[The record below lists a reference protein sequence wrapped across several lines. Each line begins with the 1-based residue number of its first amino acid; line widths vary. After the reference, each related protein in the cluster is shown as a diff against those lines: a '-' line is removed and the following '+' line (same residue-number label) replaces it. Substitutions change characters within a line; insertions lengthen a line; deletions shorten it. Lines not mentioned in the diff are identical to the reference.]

1 MPSEQGYVCHQAPVK
16 GLFNRLYHCGMSE
29 HCVLA
34 FAGHDSRLAAG
45 FDPSERVAKLRDRVR
60 AFMQK
65 HVYPAEPKLEVL

>member
-1 MPSEQGYVCHQAPVK
+1 MGIYIYIYIYIYI
-16 GLFNRLYHCGMSE
+16 RLYHCGMSE

-45 FDPSERVAKLRDRVR
+45 FEPSERVAKLRDRVR